1 MTTETTR
8 LDTALQSA
16 FDAFWSE
23 IGKAYPEAETGDI
36 SPCALMPF
44 QDAARVAVTQWVQ
57 ANATPPSSPEAGQG
71 SPEIQHGASAPQALI
86 ELCRRLY
93 EAADIAGEET
103 DIDAAIEA
111 LEAAGSTDAGLH
123 HSGGGNMHA
132 LAVVPV
138 DGVPF
143 FIVVHNESVEAF
155 DAPPSAD
162 VYECWLAFYP
172 SDANVT
178 PLVRLSIP

>member
-16 FDAFWSE
+16 LDAFWSAFA
-23 IGKAYPEAETGDI
+23 KAYPEATTGDL
-36 SPCALMPF
+36 SPDALMPF
-44 QDAARVAVTQWVQ
+44 EASARLACAAWVQ
-57 ANATPPSSPEAGQG
+57 SNAPSATSPAAVQG
-71 SPEIQHGASAPQALI
+71 RPEIQHGASAPQALI

-93 EAADIAGEET
+93 DAADIAAEET

-123 HSGGGNMHA
+123 HSGGGTMHA
-132 LAVVPV
+132 LALVPV

-143 FIVVHNESVEAF
+143 FIAVHNESVEAF
-155 DAPPSAD
+155 EAPPSAD

-172 SDANVT
+172 SDTNVT